1 MTTTTITYDILH
13 KNDGYE
19 SLANKYHV
27 SFEDVQ
33 QVARD
38 ITTLI
43 EDVNMSV
50 EEFKVQCASIDQF
63 YS

>member
-1 MTTTTITYDILH
+1 MTSSITSHILTTRDQYETIATIYHTTI
-13 KNDGYE
+13 
-19 SLANKYHV
+19 
-27 SFEDVQ
+27 EDVW

-43 EDVNMSV
+43 EDTTMSV
-50 EEFKVQCASIDQF
+50 EEFKLRCASIDQF